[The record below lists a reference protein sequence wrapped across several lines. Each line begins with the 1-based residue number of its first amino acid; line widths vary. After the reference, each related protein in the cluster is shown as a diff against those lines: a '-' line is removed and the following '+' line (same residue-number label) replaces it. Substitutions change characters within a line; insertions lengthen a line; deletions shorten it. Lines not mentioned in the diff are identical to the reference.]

1 MTVVQEEI
9 PVKNSAPETVTM
21 RFTRHGPVIAD
32 DAKKRTAFSVRS
44 VWFEP
49 GTSAYFASISY
60 MRAGNWK
67 EFVDGLSRWGAPGEN
82 QVYADRSGHIGWK
95 PCGFSPVRRNW
106 DGLLPVPGDG
116 RYEWDGFLDAAKLPV
131 SRDPDRGWIAT
142 ANAEN
147 LPRGYP
153 YKRRKV
159 GFEWAAPFR
168 LRRIQQ
174 VLRRERNGTL
184 GDSRRLQVDHRSVQ
198 AARTVPLLARVE
210 TDDKRLKRAIR
221 LLRRWDRRLE
231 PDSAAAAL
239 FEIWNS
245 ISCRPPCSRPSWAT
259 TRRSRR
265 SGRAT
270 PW

>member
-32 DAKKRTAFSVRS
+32 DAKKRHRVLRALGV
-44 VWFEP
+44 V
-49 GTSAYFASISY
+49 
-60 MRAGNWK
+60 RAGHLGVLR
-67 EFVDGLSRWGAPGEN
+67 VDLLHARGQLEGVRRRAVALGRARARTRSTPTGA
-82 QVYADRSGHIGWK
+82 GHIGWK

-116 RYEWDGFLDAAKLPV
+116 RYEWDGFLDADKLPV

-153 YKRRKV
+153 YKRRKI

-174 VLRRERNGTL
+174 VLRRERNGTR
-184 GDSRRLQVDHRSVQ
+184 RRL
-198 AARTVPLLARVE
+198 AAAAGRPPLACRRRAPSRCSREVE
-210 TDDKRLKRAIR
+210 TDDKPAQAR
-221 LLRRWDRRLE
+221 D
-231 PDSAAAAL
+231 PAAAPLGQAA
-239 FEIWNS
+239 WS
-245 ISCRPPCSRPSWAT
+245 PTRPPPRCSRSGTRSRCRPRC
-259 TRRSRR
+259 
-265 SGRAT
+265 
-270 PW
+270 